1 MNERL
6 VISGVTGFS
15 PSAFNVFPFSQE
27 KGHLLLCPDSKHLDI
42 DGESYDHHQIEH
54 SVKKLVKSGDRSIFF
69 FNYLSGLKDE
79 RLLRRFVGIAL
90 SSTDRECL
98 IAEPETN
105 EAVNEAIQKAASCL
119 DASVETQAQDGLF
132 FHRLKADDKTNRTPS
147 ILRYFG
153 QEEELLRAL
162 SGHPVPRISANQL
175 IEKIENRLKIRK
187 GFSFVRFNHCE
198 PRVMGYGG
206 FFYDKDVDV
215 TFKIQWGHSDVT
227 LQDRF
232 HLAGLMAVALNS
244 ADVIGLPTLKRRIEN
259 DLHILENSCF
269 TQLRDRRLIQP
280 GAKFIDVNTHFQ
292 LGMSPEFFDVIANAD
307 RVVLITGREV
317 EEKLKKRTGRD
328 KVIVIKL
335 PAEAAHTSEKTT
347 RHFPDAFESIQEKIR
362 ELVQPGDLVLVGGGI
377 LGKHY
382 CSMCRKKG
390 AVALDIGSLFD
401 AWEGLTTRG
410 KGFDQRLSLS

>member
-6 VISGVTGFS
+6 VISGVTGFAS
-15 PSAFNVFPFSQE
+15 SAFNEFPFSQKKE
-27 KGHLLLCPDSKHLDI
+27 HWVLSPDNKHLMI

-54 SVKKLVKSGDRSIFF
+54 GIKKLVKSGGRSICF
-69 FNYLSGLKDE
+69 FNYLSELNDE
-79 RLLRRFVGIAL
+79 RLLRRFIGISL
-90 SSTDRECL
+90 SSSDRECL
-98 IAEPETN
+98 VAERETN
-105 EAVNEAIQKAASCL
+105 EAINEAVIKAASCL
-119 DASVETQAQDGLF
+119 DASVETKTQDGYS
-132 FHRLKADDKTNRTPS
+132 FHLLSADNKTSKTSS
-147 ILRYFG
+147 ILKYFG
-153 QEEELLRAL
+153 KEEELLRVL
-162 SGHPVPRISANQL
+162 IGHPVQRVSVAGL
-175 IEKIENRLKIRK
+175 IDKIKDRLKIRK

-206 FFYDKDVDV
+206 FFYDRDVDV

-227 LQDRF
+227 LQDRY

-280 GAKFIDVNTHFQ
+280 GARFIDVNTHFK
-292 LGMSPEFFDVIANAD
+292 LGASPEFFDVIANAS
-307 RVVLITGREV
+307 RVILITGRDV
-317 EEKLKKRTGRD
+317 AEKLKKRTGRD
-328 KVIVIKL
+328 EVITIHL

-347 RHFPDAFESIQEKIR
+347 RHFPDAFGAIQAKI
-362 ELVQPGDLVLVGGGI
+362 EETIQPGDLVLVGGGI

-401 AWEGLTTRG
+401 AWEGLATRG
-410 KGFDQRLSLS
+410 QGFPAELLLP